1 MSSSDDGNP
10 GRWFLGELI
19 GTFLLVFFGCGSVA
33 TAVAMEV
40 PVGLFQVAIV
50 WGLGLSAAIFI
61 TARSSGA
68 HLNPA
73 ITIAF
78 ALVRDFPRARIAGYL
93 GAQFLGAFLAAA
105 LVFVLFGGAIAEFEE
120 TNDIRRGAVGSE
132 ASAMIFGEYFPNPG
146 GQPLPDNSAE
156 IAPLWRAAAAEFLGT
171 ALLALAIFGFTA
183 QTNSKGPAQLTPLA
197 IGFTLTT
204 LICIF
209 APLSM
214 AGFNPARD
222 LAPRVFSSLAGW
234 GSLPFTVNG
243 WGWLLVY
250 IVAPI
255 AGALPGAALAD
266 ALHRPAKRGDGAGLA
281 PSRSS

>member
-1 MSSSDDGNP
+1 MSATTDHNP
-10 GRWFLGELI
+10 ERWFLGELI

-33 TAVAMEV
+33 TAVTLGA

-50 WGLGLSAAIFI
+50 WGLGLSAAIFV

-78 ALVRDFPRARIAGYL
+78 AVVRDFPRSRIVGYV
-93 GAQFLGAFLAAA
+93 GAQFLGAFLAAV
-105 LVFVLFGGAIAEFEE
+105 LVYVLFGGAIAEFEQAAG
-120 TNDIRRGAVGSE
+120 IQRGGQGSE
-132 ASAMIFGEYFPNPG
+132 ASAMIFGEYFPNPSG
-146 GQPLPDNSAE
+146 EPLGENAAKLVP
-156 IAPLWRAAAAEFLGT
+156 PWRAAAAEFFGT

-183 QTNSKGPAQLTPLA
+183 KTNSAGPGPLTPLA

-222 LAPRVFSSLAGW
+222 LAPRVFSTLAGW

-243 WGWLLVY
+243 SGWLLVY
-250 IVAPI
+250 VIAPI
-255 AGALPGAALAD
+255 AGAIPGAALAD
-266 ALHRPAKRGDGAGLA
+266 VLHRPARPSDA
-281 PSRSS
+281 PA

>member
-1 MSSSDDGNP
+1 MSAPDKNP
-10 GRWFLGELI
+10 ERWFLGELV

-33 TAVAMEV
+33 TAVAMDV

-50 WGLGLSAAIFI
+50 WGLGLTAAIFV

-73 ITIAF
+73 ITLAF
-78 ALVRDFPRARIAGYL
+78 VVVRGFPPSRIAGYF

-105 LVFVLFGGAIAEFEE
+105 VVYVLFGGAITKFEAA
-120 TNDIRRGAVGSE
+120 NDIQRGAAGSE

-146 GQPLPDNSAE
+146 GKALPEDAAAVVP
-156 IAPLWRAAAAEFLGT
+156 IWRAAAAEFLGT

-183 QTNSKGPAQLTPLA
+183 KTNSAGPGPITPLA

-204 LICIF
+204 LICVF
-209 APLSM
+209 APLTM

-222 LAPRVFSSLAGW
+222 LAPRVFSSLVGW
-234 GSLPFTVNG
+234 GNLPFTING
-243 WGWLLVY
+243 SGWLLVY
-250 IVAPI
+250 VIAPI
-255 AGALPGAALAD
+255 LGAIPGAALAET
-266 ALHRPAKRGDGAGLA
+266 LHRPKDG
-281 PSRSS
+281 R